1 MLSETNDDIMNEEYL
16 EELYSYIS
24 KQDETYSQDVSFEDF
39 AQKMSD
45 TEYAEQIYDYIGT
58 TDDTFQDDVS
68 QQDFFSKVGIGSE
81 KKNSDS
87 SFVEDSLDS
96 TSAEFSLDSLL
107 EESTSESTEKTD
119 YWTEAAREGAKTD
132 PRGVRDA
139 TAILKHEVEVNPT
152 IEYAELTDEEYR
164 AMEAGMSLEDYRE
177 KQLLESAYGSRNL
190 EHSLSQLQVA
200 EDYWVDR
207 YFKYHAG
214 NEDWDKNLPYA
225 KWEHGDGFGGA
236 YTDDKIE
243 ANGNMFLS
251 LTALEY
257 VHPHPSQRPP
267 SFVEDANGKLDV
279 MVKAIR
285 QAESKEDVIRL
296 VRQLQGGQINGDKAL
311 LAAYDDNIELHN
323 EYYGGT
329 EANVWLLNEFLD
341 EGGNVFDESAVHK
354 KGEYYSTTVKEMLS
368 LGHEPTPDDIIDLR
382 TGEFIEEPTR
392 QTFGELQVISRYNA
406 KRYAEDVEDA
416 EWWDNKLGAFG
427 NFMYDFGTGV
437 MDLGNS
443 FQSLYDRHG
452 AAVDM
457 YDNSFRSQANLKEG
471 WDLTDDEI
479 SKGVSENL
487 AEGNLRAARA
497 MFYHQAAQTAPQL
510 IAQAA
515 VAYFTRGLGSSA
527 MMWSSSAFMGLS
539 TFGRTWADTY
549 GKHMDD
555 GTAFT
560 MALGDAAVELFSERV
575 FASDIKALAGKG
587 AFTNMSR
594 QEIKQ
599 TLFKKG
605 LLSKEMRDFAKSA
618 GLKFVKQGSEE
629 AVEEIIATVGSGVV
643 HSIANDEPMPNIYE
657 LLDSAIVGFGMGAG
671 STSIKAG
678 IQGRGLLTAGVS
690 AMGFGGLRSDLI
702 KVRNNKQKLAEELR
716 NTTDAR
722 RREALQTKLKTLS
735 KLEIQMQTEMEGVYE
750 QYTDEDAQSTL
761 ELNQGL
767 SENMRKLRQE
777 KSLSKEERARLRAEA
792 KEQYNSIKAIEAKYE
807 PQIAEMKAQKQANSE
822 FVGGM
827 TTSIEV
833 DENTE
838 LPDTPLMRGIK
849 NVANVFRGEG
859 KVFLHKNLDDA
870 EAISGVDKQTLAG
883 SNGFYMAEDG
893 SIHIM
898 ANMAQNNTA
907 FHEGFHKILRK
918 VDPKY
923 AKRFIDAAFNGM
935 DRATRA
941 KYVQIY
947 RAAMKQGGE
956 ALAIEETFAEMAAD
970 IAVGDISM
978 EGAGASVV
986 RAGMESLRKTVGAVL
1001 GINLKRNGTFSQFA
1015 KYVESVAG
1023 DFQSGQ
1029 MLTETMGRFGES
1041 KVKEGTFFQVNTS
1054 NTLMGNWLSER
1065 FGLTP
1070 NVNPDTAKRSVT
1082 EKNIDNI
1089 IQQHEKLELNEESK
1103 AWGNWYRNTLL
1114 FGVQQSGFS
1123 ALDVVNSLLDDS
1135 MSSEN
1140 IDQDTLDGL
1149 RVLKNMGILNKMN
1162 VIVDDGSLSD
1172 HIFQEENTKLYG
1184 FWNPYLDNTIVVNQG
1199 SEGVKNFNDF
1209 ASTLLHEAIHGFTS
1223 LQLESNPAFRETLDA
1238 LMADAK
1244 SFIENSQDERS
1255 ESLLG
1260 QYGFTDVHEFVAEAF
1275 SNLRFQQTIGSIPL
1289 DSKTQNLIE
1298 SKGFTLTGSTLFDAF
1313 KAMVANLIKTVYGD
1327 FGVVEGTSIL
1337 DAIVD
1342 VTSQNTTKTYIDAA
1356 NVNQKSANVFFQLSE
1371 NKLKDDNSQGAL
1383 QHPVKSKLMAKVKK
1397 ATIKVA
1403 KGKTFAGSFI
1413 NEDTKFTN
1421 LATVVQN
1428 FEKENGR
1435 PPKILFWMGDQ
1446 SARGTYT
1453 TLDGTKIELEGG
1465 ISFSQD
1471 PANTDKGV
1479 VWATNKN
1486 NNEVQ
1491 GLVKDAD
1498 IVAIVSGKPET
1509 GHRFYKGTSRVVY
1522 TELMEAFNRNKGKS
1536 IEFPARGKKF
1546 NIDVPTE
1553 GFTDPLQA
1561 IKFFYNSLAE
1571 NGKKPAAIYKESKED
1586 KKEGRGNF
1594 MEEIAKHDT
1603 LDSYLEESKG
1613 DRMSGLDMFLTTSG
1627 EMKAFMENLG
1637 MKSDF
1642 DYQNDMRD
1650 GYLVENEFT
1659 TGDIYAFYEFERDAD
1674 GRVVTQDGNHSTYS
1688 TDIKGKALGIANR
1701 KDNIYQIADLSAS
1714 TTTEVKLSGKQQL
1727 ELLVEAGELTQAQ
1740 VDEINTIEDEKKR
1753 NKAKGDIIRSVA
1765 GRLRGQGKT
1774 YLADRLTAK
1783 SGYVSAE
1790 KAGDKSLKRIVSDAG
1805 TSYDGKTLLE
1815 SLIVGQ
1821 TLEGRMNVLQEAATQ
1836 LTEEGNAKV
1845 REFKNKEGNF
1855 EMLSLPVGM
1864 VLERAAEIEG
1874 VSFKDMQESVNP
1886 ETKRKAGVFFQSTI
1900 ITSIAQRILLGEKKA
1915 DIIASLRAKGMSRAD
1930 ANLIYAKASQ
1940 NARGVKQGWKE
1951 GTRERSAQLAAKRKA
1966 ERKAESSKAKD
1977 LRKKLAAVLKT
1988 EKKVSR
1994 NIINEM
2000 IRVIKEAG
2008 VEIKPTQVAQLIR
2021 TAAKVAKMKGRNAVD
2036 PDIRYEVLN
2045 SVVDKVVKI
2054 VEKQMDAKGLN
2065 DYINQ
2070 LKRVEKAQKDLRNRF
2085 KKLKPTSRSPL
2096 ISYAEQI
2103 LDITSINPALLSAE
2117 SLQLLEDTIK
2127 DLNIS
2132 TKSVSVRKGE
2142 LSNPYV
2148 EIEGLGKV
2156 DMRRAKVYFNEIFER
2171 LKVEEVSLQEKQLVE
2186 KAADLAFENGTDWV
2200 TEYEGLMRQINEKEL
2215 KGVQKKLTAI
2225 ADEMGL
2231 DLNDIND
2238 FEAALE
2244 LYAEAKEEQLNKNRQ
2259 VIIDEAIIP
2268 TFLNFRRLYESNPNF
2283 AAIFGITEEM
2293 EDDVAASIVKS
2304 RMDALTPL
2312 ELKRLEF
2319 AMYDFAVNG
2328 KALGINALAASAV
2341 AKNDGNKALKG
2352 LGLQS
2357 RETAKKTPLHW
2368 VSSRF
2373 ENTPTFMRRI
2383 FKSSEARIAKF
2394 MEISGFSSLRNE
2406 ASLADKIAED
2416 FNQDLIKLAKQF
2428 KQTSIASQV
2437 RMQIY
2442 SVLTQKPEGVNQTQ
2456 YLAQVIANFEL
2467 SLSQDPRWSSG
2478 GRLRGKGKNQ
2488 RKEIRETLDS
2498 VFYTEN
2504 GKKKNYNT
2512 IVKELESDKNMMKMI
2527 DQLRSRF
2534 KRQGKAVKRYAEEF
2548 LGMNFKEEENYL
2560 PIGFRAVG
2568 STNDDITKIQDDMA
2582 NIQSA
2587 FNSYNLSKANR
2598 QASST
2603 YERNENAMGSKTRY
2617 IDMNFYSSL
2626 SRTYRQNEVK
2636 TRTAYSVAKVS
2647 AMTSES
2653 NEQFKKVVRDPQD
2666 RRDMRRKIVQFLT
2679 DDIAVARST
2688 DQMLGTNLAKFANEM
2703 NNLTVLYYF
2712 GGVFNQILKQSSA
2725 IMNTIIEGGN
2735 PLHLLGYVMTATTG
2749 KYSEGQ
2755 RTILAQADIGQRD
2768 YIKETVNAT
2777 VEGNA
2782 LAEKNSWKR
2791 MRRGFFD
2798 ASTAALR
2805 NTDKV
2810 AATASWLMYYESY
2823 MRKENGFNGKV
2834 SDEVWAEWGANID
2847 EGASAYAS
2855 TMVAKDQNVSTK
2867 RDKSDF
2873 NRLNSSQVAAVI
2885 QMLVMPFANFL
2896 LNKKINLALD
2906 FRNLGKGET
2915 RANAAKS
2922 IGGTALEVAA
2932 FHAMSQ
2938 FVIVPIINGLAG
2950 SLLGGEG
2957 EEEDSWFDREFSLK
2971 MFLKGMA
2978 TDMNPL
2984 VLPIGVMESMYTKM
2998 LNLVGY
3004 TAFSDGE
3011 HDFEDRDFWENYKAW
3026 ERANGLPIFSSV
3038 GRGDASWLTWLKSA
3052 GVYGDMISEYALSIK
3067 NLSTLSED
3075 NPYYVTSFGTTK
3087 YLSTEDAKK
3096 MMNLETTKLSLLTT
3110 GAFTGLFSKESIQVI
3125 KRRERQIGERGITN
3139 ENEAIGRMIINEG
3152 EKGTKLLQ
3160 ETVEGMV
3167 GDNPTGIE
3175 GRVESIIGNK
3185 VVKSV
3190 EADKLPSNKYINTI
3204 RDINK
3209 MAQDPRDAAVIAK
3222 KVMKSMTTE
3231 EAKAFEQDLLKYYAL
3246 KEGEGAL
3253 VKMVLIL
3260 NRD

>member
-16 EELYSYIS
+16 RQLYSYIS
-24 KQDETYSQDVSFEDF
+24 EQDATYSQDVSFEDF
-39 AQKMSD
+39 AQKMGSS
-45 TEYAEQIYDYIGT
+45 EYAGQIYDYIGT
-58 TDDTFQDDVS
+58 TDDTFQNDVS
-68 QQDFFSKVGIGSE
+68 QQDFFSKVGVGSE

-96 TSAEFSLDSLL
+96 TSAESSVDSQS
-107 EESTSESTEKTD
+107 EESTSESTDGIDHYDYYPADSVISSRDD
-119 YWTEAAREGAKTD
+119 YWAEAAREGAETD

-139 TAILKHEVEVNPT
+139 TAILKHEVQINPT

-164 AMEAGMSLEDYRE
+164 AMEAGMTLEEYKE
-177 KQLLESAYGSRNL
+177 KQLLESAYASREL
-190 EHSLSQLQVA
+190 EHDLANLQTA
-200 EDYWVDR
+200 EEYWVER
-207 YFKYHAG
+207 YFSYHAG

-225 KWEHGDGFGGA
+225 KWDKMGGLSVA
-236 YTDDKIE
+236 TGAKVE
-243 ANGNMFLS
+243 SNGNMFVPLRG
-251 LTALEY
+251 LEY
-257 VHPHPSQRPP
+257 EHGHSSQRPYEP
-267 SFVEDANGKLDV
+267 FVRNANAKVDL
-279 MVKAIR
+279 MVEVIR
-285 QAESKEDVIRL
+285 QAESKEDV
-296 VRQLQGGQINGDKAL
+296 VRFLRKMQSPQINDSKDH
-311 LAAYDDNIELHN
+311 LAFYNDNIDDN
-323 EYYGGT
+323 
-329 EANVWLLNEFLD
+329 D
-341 EGGNVFDESAVHK
+341 EGYQLRNFGDMADFQVFIAKNFVEDGGNFFDGS
-354 KGEYYSTTVKEMLS
+354 KEAEEAISSWGRLS
-368 LGHEPTPDDIIDLR
+368 DTDLIDIN
-382 TGEFIEEPTR
+382 TGEFKEDATL

-406 KRYAEDVEDA
+406 KRYAEDVENA
-416 EWWDNKLGAFG
+416 EWWDDNLGGLG
-427 NFMYDFGTGV
+427 NFMYDLGTGV

-452 AAVDM
+452 AAMDM
-457 YDNSFRSQANLKEG
+457 YDNSFRTQANLKEG
-471 WDLTDDEI
+471 WDLTDAEI
-479 SKGVSENL
+479 EKGVS
-487 AEGNLRAARA
+487 GNLEDGNLGAANA
-497 MFYHQAAQTAPQL
+497 MFFHQVAQTAPQL
-510 IAQAA
+510 VAQAA
-515 VAYFTRGLGSSA
+515 VAYFTRGFGSSA

-549 GKHMDD
+549 GKSMDD

-575 FASDIKALAGKG
+575 FASDIKALVGKG

-605 LLSKEMRDFAKSA
+605 LLSKEMRGFAADA
-618 GLKFVKQGSEE
+618 GIKFLKQGSEE
-629 AVEEIIATVGSGVV
+629 AVEEIIATVGSGIV
-643 HSIANDEPMPNIYE
+643 HSIANNEEMPNIYE

-690 AMGFGGLRSDLI
+690 AMGFGGLRTDLI

-722 RREALQTKLKTLS
+722 RREAIQTKLKTLS

-767 SENMRKLRQE
+767 SENMRKLRQD

-807 PQIAEMKAQKQANSE
+807 PQIADMKAQKQANSE

-883 SNGFYMAEDG
+883 ANGFYIAEDG

-923 AKRFIDAAFNGM
+923 AKRFVDAAFNGM
-935 DRATRA
+935 DRETRA
-941 KYVQIY
+941 KYVNIY
-947 RAAMKQGGE
+947 REAMKQGGE

-986 RAGMESLRKTVGAVL
+986 RAGMESLRKTVGSVL
-1001 GINLKRNGTFSQFA
+1001 GINLKRNGTFAQFA
-1015 KYVESVAG
+1015 QYVEFVAG

-1041 KVKEGTFFQVNTS
+1041 KVKEGTFFQ
-1054 NTLMGNWLSER
+1054 
-1065 FGLTP
+1065 
-1070 NVNPDTAKRSVT
+1070 
-1082 EKNIDNI
+1082 
-1089 IQQHEKLELNEESK
+1089 
-1103 AWGNWYRNTLL
+1103 
-1114 FGVQQSGFS
+1114 
-1123 ALDVVNSLLDDS
+1123 
-1135 MSSEN
+1135 
-1140 IDQDTLDGL
+1140 L
-1149 RVLKNMGILNKMN
+1149 R
-1162 VIVDDGSLSD
+1162 
-1172 HIFQEENTKLYG
+1172 EENLQ
-1184 FWNPYLDNTIVVNQG
+1184 DNNSQGVV
-1199 SEGVKNFNDF
+1199 
-1209 ASTLLHEAIHGFTS
+1209 
-1223 LQLESNPAFRETLDA
+1223 
-1238 LMADAK
+1238 ADAK
-1244 SFIENSQDERS
+1244 SF
-1255 ESLLG
+1255 
-1260 QYGFTDVHEFVAEAF
+1260 
-1275 SNLRFQQTIGSIPL
+1275 
-1289 DSKTQNLIE
+1289 K
-1298 SKGFTLTGSTLFDAF
+1298 DA
-1313 KAMVANLIKTVYGD
+1313 
-1327 FGVVEGTSIL
+1327 
-1337 DAIVD
+1337 
-1342 VTSQNTTKTYIDAA
+1342 
-1356 NVNQKSANVFFQLSE
+1356 
-1371 NKLKDDNSQGAL
+1371 
-1383 QHPVKSKLMAKVKK
+1383 VKK
-1397 ATIKVA
+1397 AKKASIKVA
-1403 KGKTFAGSFI
+1403 KGQTFAGSFI
-1413 NEDTKFTN
+1413 NENTEFTN
-1421 LATVVQN
+1421 LATVVEN

-1435 PPKILFWMGDQ
+1435 APKILFWMGDQ

-1453 TLDGTKIELEGG
+1453 TLDGTEIQLEGG

-1471 PANTDKGV
+1471 PANTDNGV

-1536 IEFPARGKKF
+1536 IEFPARGKNKF

-1561 IKFFYNSLAE
+1561 IKFFYNTLAE

-1586 KKEGRGNF
+1586 KEEGRGNF
-1594 MEEIAKHDT
+1594 MEETAKHDT

-1627 EMKAFMENLG
+1627 EMKGFMENLG

-1740 VDEINTIEDEKKR
+1740 VDEINAIEDEKKR

-1845 REFKNKEGNF
+1845 REFKKKEGNF

-1864 VLERAAEIEG
+1864 VLERAAEIKG

-1886 ETKRKAGVFFQSTI
+1886 ETKRKAGIFFQSTI

-2341 AKNDGNKALKG
+2341 AKNDGNKALKA

-2394 MEISGFSSLRNE
+2394 MEVSGFSSLRNE

-2467 SLSQDPRWSSG
+2467 SLSNDPRWSSG

-2504 GKKKNYNT
+2504 GKKKNYNA

-2725 IMNTIIEGGN
+2725 IMNTLVEGGN

-3026 ERANGLPIFSSV
+3026 ERANGLPIFSSA

-3087 YLSTEDAKK
+3087 YLSTEDANK
-3096 MMNLETTKLSLLTT
+3096 MMNLETVKLSLLTT
-3110 GAFTGLFSKESIQVI
+3110 GAFTGLFSKESIQAI
-3125 KRRERQIGERGITN
+3125 KKRERQIGKRGITN

-3175 GRVESIIGNK
+3175 GRVQSIIGNK

-3209 MAQDPRDAAVIAK
+3209 MAQDPRDAAVVAK

>member
-1 MLSETNDDIMNEEYL
+1 VLSETNDDIMNEEYL
-16 EELYSYIS
+16 RQLYSYIS
-24 KQDETYSQDVSFEDF
+24 EQDATYSQDVSFEDF
-39 AQKMSD
+39 AQKMGSS
-45 TEYAEQIYDYIGT
+45 EYAGQIYDYLGT
-58 TDDTFQDDVS
+58 TDNTFQDDVS
-68 QQDFFSKVGIGSE
+68 QQDFLSKVGIGSE

-96 TSAEFSLDSLL
+96 TSAESSVDSQS
-107 EESTSESTEKTD
+107 EESTSESTEKTE
-119 YWTEAAREGAKTD
+119 TEAEIESRDGSSDAPERPEWVSDAFEWDSYREEW
-132 PRGVRDA
+132 V
-139 TAILKHEVEVNPT
+139 
-152 IEYAELTDEEYR
+152 LTDKYGTWTDFGPTGFQQYGTR
-164 AMEAGMSLEDYRE
+164 GSAHTYFFSTGYKQSKHDPDYIKKQED
-177 KQLLESAYGSRNL
+177 KDLLRSSYS
-190 EHSLSQLQVA
+190 SQALQVELSNLQNA
-200 EDYWVDR
+200 EDFWVDR
-207 YFKYHAG
+207 YFKFHSG
-214 NEDWDKNLPYA
+214 EEGWDSDLPFA
-225 KWEHGDGFGGA
+225 SWSKMGD
-236 YTDDKIE
+236 YSVNTD
-243 ANGNMFLS
+243 ATVVPNGNMFLS
-251 LTALEY
+251 SRALEY
-257 VHPHPSQRPP
+257 THGHSSQAPP
-267 SFVEDANGKLDV
+267 RYVYTANKKVERMLEVIQEAN
-279 MVKAIR
+279 
-285 QAESKEDVIRL
+285 SKEEVIAFIRKMQSP
-296 VRQLQGGQINGDKAL
+296 QLNYAKNQLLPTRGNEEGMDDIESVSFQAGTVGDGM
-311 LAAYDDNIELHN
+311 YSYN
-323 EYYGGT
+323 YYGGENWKKLLHST
-329 EANVWLLNEFLD
+329 EKKEI
-341 EGGNVFDESAVHK
+341 EG
-354 KGEYYSTTVKEMLS
+354 YSQYKADNDLINKE
-368 LGHEPTPDDIIDLR
+368 
-382 TGEFIEEPTR
+382 TGEFNSDILGSAVLNLE
-392 QTFGELQVISRYNA
+392 VVDRYNRRIYE
-406 KRYAEDVEDA
+406 KEAETVNSIDDSV
-416 EWWDNKLGAFG
+416 LGNVGVFG
-427 NFMYDFGTGV
+427 YDFATGV
-437 MDLGNS
+437 MDLTNS
-443 FQSLYDRHG
+443 FQSLYDREG
-452 AAVDM
+452 AAIDM
-457 YDNSFRSQANLKEG
+457 YYNKFRDQASLYEG
-471 WDLTDDEI
+471 WDLTAEQIERGISGNIEDGEI
-479 SKGVSENL
+479 G
-487 AEGNLRAARA
+487 AATA
-497 MFYHQAAQTAPQL
+497 MFFHQAAKTTPQL
-510 IAQAA
+510 LAQAA
-515 VAYFTRGLGSSA
+515 IAYTTRGLGTSG
-527 MMWSSSAFMGLS
+527 MMWASSAFMGAS
-539 TFGRTWADTY
+539 TFGRTWAETY
-549 GKHMDD
+549 GRDMSDEQ
-555 GTAFT
+555 AFL
-560 MALGDAAVELFSERV
+560 MSLGDAAVEMFSERV
-575 FASDIKALAGKG
+575 FASDIKALAGTGTFSGMTRK
-587 AFTNMSR
+587 
-594 QEIKQ
+594 QIK
-599 TLFKKG
+599 TTMFKKG
-605 LLSKEMRDFAKSA
+605 LLSKEMRAFATDA
-618 GLKFVKQGSEE
+618 GIKFIKQGGEE
-629 AVEEIIATVGSGVV
+629 ALEEIIATIGSGVV
-643 HSIANDEPMPNIYE
+643 HSVVNNEKMPSVYE

-671 STSIKAG
+671 STSVKTAM
-678 IQGRGLLTAGVS
+678 QGRGLLTAGVS

-702 KVRNNKQKLAEELR
+702 KIRSNKQKLADELR
-716 NTTDAR
+716 STTDLR
-722 RREALQTKLKTLS
+722 KREALETKLKTLS
-735 KLEIQMQTEMEGVYE
+735 KLEMDMQSEMESIYDG
-750 QYTDEDAQSTL
+750 YTDEDATATIQA
-761 ELNQGL
+761 NQKL
-767 SENMRKLRQE
+767 SENMRQLRTN
-777 KSLSKEERARLRAEA
+777 KNLSKEERARMRQEA
-792 KEQYNSIKAIEAKYE
+792 KEQYNTIKEIEAKYE
-807 PQIAEMKAQKQANSE
+807 PQIAEMKAQTQANSE

-935 DRATRA
+935 DAATRA
-941 KYVQIY
+941 KYVSIY
-947 RAAMKQGGE
+947 RDAMKQGGE
-956 ALAIEETFAEMAAD
+956 DLAVEETFAEMAAD

-986 RAGMESLRKTVGAVL
+986 RAGMESLRKTVGSVL
-1001 GINLKRNGTFSQFA
+1001 GISLKRNGTFAQFA
-1015 KYVESVAG
+1015 QYVEFVAG

-1041 KVKEGTFFQVNTS
+1041 KVKEGTFFQ
-1054 NTLMGNWLSER
+1054 LR
-1065 FGLTP
+1065 
-1070 NVNPDTAKRSVT
+1070 
-1082 EKNIDNI
+1082 EKNLQDDNS
-1089 IQQHEKLELNEESK
+1089 Q
-1103 AWGNWYRNTLL
+1103 
-1114 FGVQQSGFS
+1114 GV
-1123 ALDVVNSLLDDS
+1123 V
-1135 MSSEN
+1135 
-1140 IDQDTLDGL
+1140 
-1149 RVLKNMGILNKMN
+1149 
-1162 VIVDDGSLSD
+1162 
-1172 HIFQEENTKLYG
+1172 
-1184 FWNPYLDNTIVVNQG
+1184 
-1199 SEGVKNFNDF
+1199 
-1209 ASTLLHEAIHGFTS
+1209 
-1223 LQLESNPAFRETLDA
+1223 
-1238 LMADAK
+1238 ADAK
-1244 SFIENSQDERS
+1244 SFK
-1255 ESLLG
+1255 
-1260 QYGFTDVHEFVAEAF
+1260 EA
-1275 SNLRFQQTIGSIPL
+1275 
-1289 DSKTQNLIE
+1289 
-1298 SKGFTLTGSTLFDAF
+1298 
-1313 KAMVANLIKTVYGD
+1313 
-1327 FGVVEGTSIL
+1327 
-1337 DAIVD
+1337 
-1342 VTSQNTTKTYIDAA
+1342 
-1356 NVNQKSANVFFQLSE
+1356 
-1371 NKLKDDNSQGAL
+1371 
-1383 QHPVKSKLMAKVKK
+1383 VKK
-1397 ATIKVA
+1397 AKKASIKVA
-1403 KGKTFAGSFI
+1403 KGQTFAGSFI
-1413 NEDTKFTN
+1413 NENTEFTN
-1421 LATVVQN
+1421 LATVVEN

-1453 TLDGTKIELEGG
+1453 TLDGTEIQLEGG

-1536 IEFPARGKKF
+1536 IEFPARGKNKF

-1561 IKFFYNSLAE
+1561 IKFFYNALAE

-1586 KKEGRGNF
+1586 KEEGRGNF
-1594 MEEIAKHDT
+1594 MEETAKHDT

-1627 EMKAFMENLG
+1627 EMKGFMQNLG

-1674 GRVVTQDGNHSTYS
+1674 GKVVTQDGNHSTYS
-1688 TDIKGKALGIANR
+1688 TDIKGRALGIANR

-1740 VDEINTIEDEKKR
+1740 VDEINAIEDEKKR

-1765 GRLRGQGKT
+1765 GRLRGQGKA

-1845 REFKNKEGNF
+1845 REFKKKEGNF

-1886 ETKRKAGVFFQSTI
+1886 ETKRKAGIFFQSSI

-2000 IRVIKEAG
+2000 IRIIKEAG

-2070 LKRVEKAQKDLRNRF
+2070 LKRVEKTQKDLRNRF

-2215 KGVQKKLTAI
+2215 KGVQKKLNAI

-2293 EDDVAASIVKS
+2293 EDDVAASVVKS

-2341 AKNDGNKALKG
+2341 AKNDGNKALKA

-2383 FKSSEARIAKF
+2383 FKSSEVRIAKF
-2394 MEISGFSSLRNE
+2394 MEVSGFSSLRNE

-2428 KQTSIASQV
+2428 GQTSIASQV

-2467 SLSQDPRWSSG
+2467 SLSNDPRWSSG
-2478 GRLRGKGKNQ
+2478 GRLKGKGKNQ

-2498 VFYTEN
+2498 VFYTES
-2504 GKKKNYNT
+2504 GKKKNYNA

-2587 FNSYNLSKANR
+2587 FNSYNLSKANK

-2725 IMNTIIEGGN
+2725 IMNTLVEGGN

-2873 NRLNSSQVAAVI
+2873 NRLNSSQAAAVI

-2938 FVIVPIINGLAG
+2938 FVIVPIINGIAS

-3026 ERANGLPIFSSV
+3026 ERANGLPIFSNA
-3038 GRGDASWLTWLKSA
+3038 GRGDSSWLTWLKSA

-3087 YLSTEDAKK
+3087 YLSTEDANK
-3096 MMNLETTKLSLLTT
+3096 MMNLETAKLSLLTT

-3152 EKGTKLLQ
+3152 EKGTKLLK

-3175 GRVESIIGNK
+3175 GRVESIIGNR
-3185 VVKSV
+3185 VIKSV
-3190 EADKLPSNKYINTI
+3190 EADKMPSNKYINTI

-3209 MAQDPRDAAVIAK
+3209 MAADPRDAAVVAK

-3231 EAKAFEQDLLKYYAL
+3231 EAKAFEQDLMKYYVL

-3253 VKMVLIL
+3253 VKMLLIL

>member
-16 EELYSYIS
+16 KQLYSYIS
-24 KQDETYSQDVSFEDF
+24 EQDETYSQDVSFEDF
-39 AQKMSD
+39 AQKMGNS
-45 TEYAEQIYDYIGT
+45 EYAGQIYDYLGT
-58 TDDTFQDDVS
+58 TDNTFKDDVS
-68 QQDFFSKVGIGSE
+68 QQDFLSKVGIGSE

-96 TSAEFSLDSLL
+96 TSAESSVDSQS
-107 EESTSESTEKTD
+107 EKSTSESTE
-119 YWTEAAREGAKTD
+119 EIESPAESEISSRD
-132 PRGVRDA
+132 PK
-139 TAILKHEVEVNPT
+139 AILKEEIASGATINAAKQYGIDNQKAMVEG
-152 IEYAELTDEEYR
+152 LTPEEY
-164 AMEAGMSLEDYRE
+164 EE
-177 KQLLESAYGSRNL
+177 KQLLEKSHASRHL
-190 EHSLSQLQVA
+190 EYDLAQLQTA
-200 EDYWVDR
+200 EDYWVRR
-207 YFKYHAG
+207 YFDYHAG

-225 KWEHGDGFGGA
+225 KWSGMNGSSVL
-236 YTDDKIE
+236 TDATVE
-243 ANGNMFLS
+243 ANENMFLG
-251 LTALEY
+251 LEALEY
-257 VHPHPSQRPP
+257 THGHSSQAPP
-267 SFVEDANGKLDV
+267 RFVQVANGKVDRMLDV
-279 MVKAIR
+279 IR
-285 QAESKEDVIRL
+285 QAKSKEDVVKFL
-296 VRQLQGGQINGDKAL
+296 RQMQSGRINDAKNILGQVS
-311 LAAYDDNIELHN
+311 DDIEQ
-323 EYYGGT
+323 EEGT
-329 EANVWLLNEFLD
+329 EFSQVGSLINEDLRNSKLENLIN
-341 EGGNVFDESAVHK
+341 EGGNIFE
-354 KGEYYSTTVKEMLS
+354 
-368 LGHEPTPDDIIDLR
+368 EPEKVNKIFTSYDPKDSDLIDNE
-382 TGEFIEEPTR
+382 TGEFREESTR

-406 KRYAEDVEDA
+406 KRFAEDAEDA
-416 EWWDNKLGAFG
+416 EWWNDNLGG
-427 NFMYDFGTGV
+427 LGSFMYDFGTGI

-452 AAVDM
+452 AAIDM

-471 WDLTDDEI
+471 WGLTDDEI
-479 SKGVSENL
+479 AKGVSENL
-487 AEGNLRAARA
+487 NDGNVGAATA
-497 MFYHQAAQTAPQL
+497 MFFHQAAQTAPQL
-510 IAQAA
+510 MAQAA

-527 MMWSSSAFMGLS
+527 FMWTSSAFMGAS

-549 GKHMDD
+549 GKNMDD
-555 GTAFT
+555 ATAFT
-560 MALGDAAVELFSERV
+560 MALGDAAVEMFSERV
-575 FASDIKALAGKG
+575 FASDIKALVGKG

-594 QEIKQ
+594 QEIRQ

-605 LLSKEMRDFAKSA
+605 LLSKEMRGFAADA
-618 GLKFVKQGSEE
+618 GIKFLKQGSEE
-629 AVEEIIATVGSGVV
+629 AVEEIIATVGSGIV
-643 HSIANDEPMPNIYE
+643 HSIANNEEMPNIYE

-671 STSIKAG
+671 STSVKAA

-702 KVRNNKQKLAEELR
+702 KIRNNKQQLAQQLR
-716 NTTDAR
+716 DTKDAR
-722 RREALQTKLKTLS
+722 EREAIQTKLKTLS
-735 KLEIQMQTEMEGVYE
+735 KLEIQMESEMEGVYE
-750 QYTDEDAQSTL
+750 QYTDEDAQSTI
-761 ELNQGL
+761 ELNQKL

-777 KSLSKEERARLRAEA
+777 KSLSKEEKARLRQEA

-807 PQIAEMKAQKQANSE
+807 PQIAEMKEQGKANADFIGS
-822 FVGGM
+822 M
-827 TTSIEV
+827 TTSLEV

-849 NVANVFRGEG
+849 NVAKVFGGEG
-859 KVFLHKNLDDA
+859 RVFLHRSFEDA
-870 EAISGVDKQTLAG
+870 SSVTGADANTLAEG
-883 SNGFYMAEDG
+883 RGFFMGKDG
-893 SIHIM
+893 SIHVIAPI
-898 ANMAQNNTA
+898 ANNNTV

-935 DRATRA
+935 DAQTRA
-941 KYVQIY
+941 KYVSIY
-947 RAAMKQGGE
+947 QKGIGDGGE

-970 IAVGDISM
+970 IAIGDISM

-986 RAGMESLRKTVGAVL
+986 RAGMESLRKTVGSVL
-1001 GINLKRNGTFSQFA
+1001 GMNLKRNGTFAQFA

-1023 DFQSGQ
+1023 DFQSGAA
-1029 MLTETMGRFGES
+1029 LTETRGRFGEG
-1041 KVKEGTFFQVNTS
+1041 KNADDIFFQ
-1054 NTLMGNWLSER
+1054 LKG
-1065 FGLTP
+1065 
-1070 NVNPDTAKRSVT
+1070 
-1082 EKNIDNI
+1082 DNL
-1089 IQQHEKLELNEESK
+1089 QDDNSQ
-1103 AWGNWYRNTLL
+1103 
-1114 FGVQQSGFS
+1114 GV
-1123 ALDVVNSLLDDS
+1123 V
-1135 MSSEN
+1135 
-1140 IDQDTLDGL
+1140 
-1149 RVLKNMGILNKMN
+1149 
-1162 VIVDDGSLSD
+1162 
-1172 HIFQEENTKLYG
+1172 
-1184 FWNPYLDNTIVVNQG
+1184 
-1199 SEGVKNFNDF
+1199 
-1209 ASTLLHEAIHGFTS
+1209 
-1223 LQLESNPAFRETLDA
+1223 
-1238 LMADAK
+1238 ADAK
-1244 SFIENSQDERS
+1244 SF
-1255 ESLLG
+1255 
-1260 QYGFTDVHEFVAEAF
+1260 
-1275 SNLRFQQTIGSIPL
+1275 
-1289 DSKTQNLIE
+1289 K
-1298 SKGFTLTGSTLFDAF
+1298 DA
-1313 KAMVANLIKTVYGD
+1313 
-1327 FGVVEGTSIL
+1327 
-1337 DAIVD
+1337 
-1342 VTSQNTTKTYIDAA
+1342 
-1356 NVNQKSANVFFQLSE
+1356 
-1371 NKLKDDNSQGAL
+1371 
-1383 QHPVKSKLMAKVKK
+1383 VKK
-1397 ATIKVA
+1397 AKKASIKVA

-1413 NEDTKFTN
+1413 NENTEFTN
-1421 LATVVQN
+1421 LATVVEN

-1453 TLDGTKIELEGG
+1453 TLDGTEIQLEGG

-1471 PANTDKGV
+1471 PANTDNGV

-1536 IEFPARGKKF
+1536 IEFPARGKNKF

-1561 IKFFYNSLAE
+1561 IKFFYNTLAE
-1571 NGKKPAAIYKESKED
+1571 NGKKPKAIYKESKED

-1594 MEEIAKHDT
+1594 MEETAKHDT

-1613 DRMSGLDMFLTTSG
+1613 DRMSGLNMFLTTSG
-1627 EMKAFMENLG
+1627 EMKGFMENLG

-1740 VDEINTIEDEKKR
+1740 VDEINAIEDEKKR

-1765 GRLRGQGKT
+1765 GRLRGEGKT

-1790 KAGDKSLKRIVSDAG
+1790 EAGDKSLKRIVSDAG

-1821 TLEGRMNVLQEAATQ
+1821 TLEGRMKVLQEAATQ
-1836 LTEEGNAKV
+1836 LTEEGKAKV
-1845 REFKNKEGNF
+1845 REFKKKEGNF

-1874 VSFKDMQESVNP
+1874 ASFKDMQESVNP
-1886 ETKRKAGVFFQSTI
+1886 ETKRKAGIFFQSTI
-1900 ITSIAQRILLGEKKA
+1900 ITEIAKRILLGETKA
-1915 DIIASLRAKGMSRAD
+1915 DIVASLRAKGMTRAD
-1930 ANLIYAKASQ
+1930 ANLLYAKASQ
-1940 NARGVKQGWKE
+1940 NAIGVKQGWKE

-2070 LKRVEKAQKDLRNRF
+2070 LKRVEQAQKELRNRF

-2103 LDITSINPALLSAE
+2103 LDITSINPALLTAE

-2171 LKVEEVSLQEKQLVE
+2171 LKAEEVSLQEKQLVE

-2215 KGVQKKLTAI
+2215 KGVQKKLNAI

-2259 VIIDEAIIP
+2259 VIIDEAIVP

-2283 AAIFGITEEM
+2283 AAIFGITEEL

-2328 KALGINALAASAV
+2328 KALGINSLAASAV
-2341 AKNDGNKALKG
+2341 AKNNGNNALKA

-2383 FKSSEARIAKF
+2383 FKSSDARIAKF

-2428 KQTSIASQV
+2428 GQTSIASQV

-2467 SLSQDPRWSSG
+2467 SLSNDPRWNN
-2478 GRLRGKGKNQ
+2478 KQKQ
-2488 RKEIRETLDS
+2488 DIRETLDS
-2498 VFYTEN
+2498 VFYTED
-2504 GKKKNYNT
+2504 GKKKNYSA
-2512 IVKELESDKNMMKMI
+2512 IVKEIESDKDMMRMI
-2527 DQLRSRF
+2527 SQLRSRF
-2534 KRQGKAVKRYAEEF
+2534 ERQGKAVKRYAEEF

-2568 STNDDITKIQDDMA
+2568 STNDNITKIQEDMA

-2587 FNSYNLSKANR
+2587 FNSFNLSKANK

-2617 IDMNFYSSL
+2617 IDMNFYTSL
-2626 SRTYRQNEVK
+2626 SRTYKQNEVK

-2653 NEQFKKVVRDPQD
+2653 NEVFKRVVRDPQD

-2679 DDIAVARST
+2679 DDIAVAKAT
-2688 DQMLGTNLAKFANEM
+2688 DQMLGTRLAKFAGVM

-2725 IMNTIIEGGN
+2725 IMNTIIEGGD
-2735 PLHLLGYVMTATTG
+2735 PLHLLGYVMAATTG
-2749 KYSEGQ
+2749 KYNEGQ
-2755 RTILAQADIGQRD
+2755 RLILAQADIGQRD

-2782 LAEKNSWKR
+2782 LADKNNWKR
-2791 MRRGFFD
+2791 MRKGFFD

-2810 AATASWLMYYESY
+2810 AATASWLMYYETY
-2823 MRKENGFNGKV
+2823 MRNENGFNGKV

-2855 TMVAKDQNVSTK
+2855 LMVAKDQNISTK

-2873 NRLNSSQVAAVI
+2873 NRLNSSQAAAVI

-2906 FRNLGKGET
+2906 FRNLGSGET

-2922 IGGTALEVAA
+2922 IGGTAMEVAA

-2938 FVIVPIINGLAG
+2938 FVIVPIINGIAG

-3052 GVYGDMISEYALSIK
+3052 GVYGDMITEYALSIK

-3096 MMNLETTKLSLLTT
+3096 MMNLETAKLSLLTV
-3110 GAFTGLFSKESIQVI
+3110 GGFTGLFSKESVQAI
-3125 KRRERQIGERGITN
+3125 KRRERQIGKRGITN

-3152 EKGTKLLQ
+3152 EKGTNLLQ

-3175 GRVESIIGNK
+3175 GRIESIIGNK

>member
-1 MLSETNDDIMNEEYL
+1 MNEQA
-16 EELYSYIS
+16 I
-24 KQDETYSQDVSFEDF
+24 QDAYKLFQDTGYNGSFEDF
-39 AQKMSD
+39 QTLMNENENARADAHNLFVQTGYNGSQAD
-45 TEYAEQIYDYIGT
+45 FNTLIGFGAET
-58 TDDTFQDDVS
+58 
-68 QQDFFSKVGIGSE
+68 E

-96 TSAEFSLDSLL
+96 TSAESSADSQS
-107 EESTSESTEKTD
+107 EKSTSESTEEIEH
-119 YWTEAAREGAKTD
+119 YEYSPAESEISSRD
-132 PRGVRDA
+132 PK
-139 TAILKHEVEVNPT
+139 AILKGEIASGAT
-152 IEYAELTDEEYR
+152 INAAKQYGIDNQKAMAEGLTPEEY
-164 AMEAGMSLEDYRE
+164 EE
-177 KQLLESAYGSRNL
+177 KQLLETSHASRHL
-190 EHSLSQLQVA
+190 EHDLAQLQTA
-200 EDYWVDR
+200 EDYWVQR
-207 YFKYHAG
+207 YFDYHAG

-225 KWEHGDGFGGA
+225 KWSGMSGLSVL
-236 YTDDKIE
+236 TDATVE
-243 ANGNMFLS
+243 ANGNMFLG
-251 LTALEY
+251 LEALEY
-257 VHPHPSQRPP
+257 THGHSSQAPP
-267 SFVEDANGKLDV
+267 RFVQVANGKVDRMLDV
-279 MVKAIR
+279 IR
-285 QAESKEDVIRL
+285 QAKSKEDVVKFL
-296 VRQLQGGQINGDKAL
+296 RQMQSGRINDSKNLLGQVS
-311 LAAYDDNIELHN
+311 DDIEQS
-323 EYYGGT
+323 EGT
-329 EANVWLLNEFLD
+329 EFAQVGSLINEDLRNDKLQNFVN
-341 EGGNVFDESAVHK
+341 EGGNMFE
-354 KGEYYSTTVKEMLS
+354 
-368 LGHEPTPDDIIDLR
+368 EPEKVDKIFASYDPKDSDLIDSE
-382 TGEFIEEPTR
+382 TGEFREEPTR

-406 KRYAEDVEDA
+406 KRFAEDAEDA
-416 EWWDNKLGAFG
+416 EWWNDNLGG
-427 NFMYDFGTGV
+427 LGSFMYDFGTGV

-457 YDNSFRSQANLKEG
+457 YDNSFRTQANLKEG

-479 SKGVSENL
+479 AKGVS
-487 AEGNLRAARA
+487 GNLEDGNVGAATA
-497 MFYHQAAQTAPQL
+497 MFFHQAAQTAPQL

-515 VAYFTRGLGSSA
+515 VAYFTRGMGSSA
-527 MMWSSSAFMGLS
+527 MMWTSSAFMGAS

-549 GKHMDD
+549 GKSMND

-594 QEIKQ
+594 QEIKR

-605 LLSKEMRDFAKSA
+605 LLSKEMRGFAADA
-618 GLKFVKQGSEE
+618 GIKFLKQGSEE
-629 AVEEIIATVGSGVV
+629 AVEEIIATVGSGIIHATV
-643 HSIANDEPMPNIYE
+643 NNEEMPNIYE

-671 STSIKAG
+671 STSIKTAM
-678 IQGRGLLTAGVS
+678 QGRGLLTAGVS

-702 KVRNNKQKLAEELR
+702 KIRNNKQQLAQQLR
-716 NTTDAR
+716 DTKDAR
-722 RREALQTKLKTLS
+722 EREAIQTKLKTLS
-735 KLEIQMQTEMEGVYE
+735 KLEIQMESEMEGVYE
-750 QYTDEDAQSTL
+750 QYTDEDAKSTI
-761 ELNQGL
+761 ELNQKL

-777 KSLSKEERARLRAEA
+777 KSLSKEERARLRQEA

-807 PQIAEMKAQKQANSE
+807 PQIAEMKEQGKANAD
-822 FVGGM
+822 FIGGM
-827 TTSIEV
+827 TTSLEV

-859 KVFLHKNLDDA
+859 KVFLHRSFEDA
-870 EAISGVDKQTLAG
+870 ASVTGADANTLAEG
-883 SNGFYMAEDG
+883 RGFFVGEDG
-893 SIHIM
+893 SIHVIAPI
-898 ANMAQNNTA
+898 ANNNTV

-935 DRATRA
+935 DAQTRA
-941 KYVQIY
+941 KYVAIY
-947 RAAMKQGGE
+947 QKGIGDGGE

-986 RAGMESLRKTVGAVL
+986 RAGMESLRKTVGSVL
-1001 GINLKRNGTFSQFA
+1001 GMNLKRNGTFAQFA

-1023 DFQSGQ
+1023 DFQSGVA
-1029 MLTETMGRFGES
+1029 LTETMGRFGEG
-1041 KVKEGTFFQVNTS
+1041 KNADDIFFQ
-1054 NTLMGNWLSER
+1054 LKG
-1065 FGLTP
+1065 
-1070 NVNPDTAKRSVT
+1070 
-1082 EKNIDNI
+1082 DNL
-1089 IQQHEKLELNEESK
+1089 QDDNSQ
-1103 AWGNWYRNTLL
+1103 
-1114 FGVQQSGFS
+1114 GV
-1123 ALDVVNSLLDDS
+1123 V
-1135 MSSEN
+1135 
-1140 IDQDTLDGL
+1140 
-1149 RVLKNMGILNKMN
+1149 
-1162 VIVDDGSLSD
+1162 
-1172 HIFQEENTKLYG
+1172 
-1184 FWNPYLDNTIVVNQG
+1184 
-1199 SEGVKNFNDF
+1199 
-1209 ASTLLHEAIHGFTS
+1209 
-1223 LQLESNPAFRETLDA
+1223 
-1238 LMADAK
+1238 ADAK
-1244 SFIENSQDERS
+1244 SF
-1255 ESLLG
+1255 
-1260 QYGFTDVHEFVAEAF
+1260 
-1275 SNLRFQQTIGSIPL
+1275 
-1289 DSKTQNLIE
+1289 K
-1298 SKGFTLTGSTLFDAF
+1298 DA
-1313 KAMVANLIKTVYGD
+1313 
-1327 FGVVEGTSIL
+1327 
-1337 DAIVD
+1337 
-1342 VTSQNTTKTYIDAA
+1342 
-1356 NVNQKSANVFFQLSE
+1356 
-1371 NKLKDDNSQGAL
+1371 
-1383 QHPVKSKLMAKVKK
+1383 VKK
-1397 ATIKVA
+1397 AKKASIKVA
-1403 KGKTFAGSFI
+1403 KGQTFAGSFI
-1413 NEDTKFTN
+1413 NENTEFTN
-1421 LATVVQN
+1421 LATVVEN

-1435 PPKILFWMGDQ
+1435 APKILFWMGDQ

-1471 PANTDKGV
+1471 SKNTDNGV

-1486 NNEVQ
+1486 NQEVQ

-1509 GHRFYKGTSRVVY
+1509 GHRFYKGTSVVVY
-1522 TELMEAFNRNKGKS
+1522 TELMEALNKNKGETVTYPMRGNNFD
-1536 IEFPARGKKF
+1536 ITIPA
-1546 NIDVPTE
+1546 E

-1561 IKFFYNSLAE
+1561 VKFFYNTLAE
-1571 NGKKPAAIYKESKED
+1571 NGKRYADPFKESE
-1586 KKEGRGNF
+1586 EGKADSF
-1594 MEEIAKHDT
+1594 MDNIANYET
-1603 LDSYLEESKG
+1603 LEEYLNDSKG
-1613 DRMSGLDMFLTTSG
+1613 DRMAGLNVFLEPSQ
-1627 EMKAFMENLG
+1627 ELAKFMDNIG
-1637 MKSDF
+1637 MKPASQ
-1642 DYQNDMRD
+1642 YQTEMRD

-1674 GRVVTQDGNHSTYS
+1674 GNVVTQDGSHSTYS
-1688 TDIKGKALGIANR
+1688 TDIKGKAIGIANR
-1701 KDNIYQIADLSAS
+1701 RDNIYDIADLSAS
-1714 TTTEVKLSGKQQL
+1714 TTTENKLSGKQKL
-1727 ELLVEAGELTQAQ
+1727 DLLVEAGELIQEQ
-1740 VDEINTIEDEKKR
+1740 VDEINAIENEKER
-1753 NKAKGDIIRSVA
+1753 NKAKDKLIRQTA
-1765 GRLRGQGKT
+1765 ARLKEEGKT
-1774 YLADRLTAK
+1774 DLVNRISAK
-1783 SGYVSAE
+1783 GGYVSAK

-1821 TLEGRMNVLQEAATQ
+1821 TLEGRMKVLQEAATQ
-1836 LTEEGNAKV
+1836 LTEEGKAKV
-1845 REFKNKEGNF
+1845 REFRNKNGKF
-1855 EMLSLPVGM
+1855 EMLSLPVGT

-1886 ETKRKAGVFFQSTI
+1886 ETKRKAGIFFQSTI
-1900 ITSIAQRILLGEKKA
+1900 ITEIAKRILLGETKA
-1915 DIIASLRAKGMSRAD
+1915 DIVASLRAKGMTRAD
-1930 ANLIYAKASQ
+1930 ANLLYAKASQ

-2000 IRVIKEAG
+2000 IRIIKEAG

-2103 LDITSINPALLSAE
+2103 LDITSINPALLTAE

-2215 KGVQKKLTAI
+2215 KGVQKKLNAI

-2259 VIIDEAIIP
+2259 VIIDEAIVP

-2283 AAIFGITEEM
+2283 AAIFGITEEL

-2328 KALGINALAASAV
+2328 KALGINSLAASAV
-2341 AKNDGNKALKG
+2341 AKNNGNNALKA

-2383 FKSSEARIAKF
+2383 FKSSDARIAKF

-2428 KQTSIASQV
+2428 GQTSIASQV

-2467 SLSQDPRWSSG
+2467 SLSNDPRWNN
-2478 GRLRGKGKNQ
+2478 KQKQ
-2488 RKEIRETLDS
+2488 EIRETLDS
-2498 VFYTEN
+2498 VFYTED
-2504 GKKKNYNT
+2504 GKKKNYSA
-2512 IVKELESDKNMMKMI
+2512 IVKEIESDKDMMRMI
-2527 DQLRSRF
+2527 SQLRSRF
-2534 KRQGKAVKRYAEEF
+2534 ERQGKAVKRYAEEF

-2568 STNDDITKIQDDMA
+2568 STNDNITKIQEDMA

-2587 FNSYNLSKANR
+2587 FNSFNLSKANK

-2617 IDMNFYSSL
+2617 IDMNFYTSL
-2626 SRTYRQNEVK
+2626 SRTYKQNEVK

-2653 NEQFKKVVRDPQD
+2653 NEVFKRVVRDPQD

-2679 DDIAVARST
+2679 DDIAVAKAT
-2688 DQMLGTNLAKFANEM
+2688 DQMLGTRLAKFAGVM

-2735 PLHLLGYVMTATTG
+2735 PLHLLGYVMAATTG
-2749 KYSEGQ
+2749 KYNEGQ
-2755 RTILAQADIGQRD
+2755 RLILAQADIGQRD

-2782 LAEKNSWKR
+2782 LADKNNWKR
-2791 MRRGFFD
+2791 MRKGFFD

-2810 AATASWLMYYESY
+2810 AATASWLMYYETY
-2823 MRKENGFNGKV
+2823 MRNENGFNGKV

-2855 TMVAKDQNVSTK
+2855 LMVAKDQNISTK

-2873 NRLNSSQVAAVI
+2873 NRLNSSQAAAVI

-2906 FRNLGKGET
+2906 FRNLGSGET

-2922 IGGTALEVAA
+2922 IGGTAMEVAA

-2938 FVIVPIINGLAG
+2938 FVIVPIINGIAG

-3004 TAFSDGE
+3004 TAFSEGE

-3038 GRGDASWLTWLKSA
+3038 GRGDSSWLTWLKSA
-3052 GVYGDMISEYALSIK
+3052 GVYGDMITEYSLSMK

-3087 YLSTEDAKK
+3087 YLSTKDAKK
-3096 MMNLETTKLSLLTT
+3096 MMNLETAKLSLLTI
-3110 GAFTGLFSKESIQVI
+3110 GGFTGLFSKESVQAI
-3125 KRRERQIGERGITN
+3125 KRRERQIGKRGITN

-3152 EKGTKLLQ
+3152 EKGTKLLK
-3160 ETVEGMV
+3160 ENIDGMV
-3167 GDNPTGIE
+3167 KDNPTGIE
-3175 GRVESIIGNK
+3175 GRVQSIIGNK

-3209 MAQDPRDAAVIAK
+3209 IAADPRDAAVIAK

-3231 EAKAFEQDLLKYYAL
+3231 EAKAFEQDLIKYYAL

>member
-132 PRGVRDA
+132 PRNVRDA
-139 TAILKHEVEVNPT
+139 TAILKHEVQINPT

-164 AMEAGMSLEDYRE
+164 AMEAGLSLEEYKE
-177 KQLLESAYGSRNL
+177 KQLLESSYASREL
-190 EHSLSQLQVA
+190 EHDLAQLQIA
-200 EDYWVDR
+200 EDYWVER
-207 YFKYHAG
+207 YFSYHAG

-225 KWEHGDGFGGA
+225 KWSAMSGLSVPTGATVEAGDNMFVPLRGLEYEHGH
-236 YTDDKIE
+236 
-243 ANGNMFLS
+243 S
-251 LTALEY
+251 
-257 VHPHPSQRPP
+257 SQRPYE
-267 SFVEDANGKLDV
+267 SFVRNANAKVDL
-279 MVKAIR
+279 MVEVIR
-285 QAESKEDVIRL
+285 QAESKEDV
-296 VRQLQGGQINGDKAL
+296 VRFLRMMQSSQINDSKDH
-311 LAAYDDNIELHN
+311 LAYYNDNVDSNSDEYQLRNFGEMADINVFTAKSFIEK
-323 EYYGGT
+323 
-329 EANVWLLNEFLD
+329 
-341 EGGNVFDESAVHK
+341 GGNVFDGS
-354 KGEYYSTTVKEMLS
+354 KEAQKAISGWGGLQETD
-368 LGHEPTPDDIIDLR
+368 LIDIN
-382 TGEFIEEPTR
+382 TGEFREEATR

-416 EWWDNKLGAFG
+416 EWWDDNLGALG
-427 NFMYDFGTGV
+427 NFMYDFGTGI

-471 WDLTDDEI
+471 WDLTDEEI

-515 VAYFTRGLGSSA
+515 IAYFTRGLGTSA

-549 GKHMDD
+549 GKGMDD

-605 LLSKEMRDFAKSA
+605 LLSKEMRGFAADA
-618 GLKFVKQGSEE
+618 GIKFLKQGSEE

-671 STSIKAG
+671 STSVKAA

-690 AMGFGGLRSDLI
+690 AMGFGGLRTDLI

-722 RREALQTKLKTLS
+722 RREAIQTKLKTLS

-767 SENMRKLRQE
+767 SENMRKLRQD

-1114 FGVQQSGFS
+1114 FGIQQSGFS

-1199 SEGVKNFNDF
+1199 SEGVQNFNDF

-1244 SFIENSQDERS
+1244 SFIENSQDGRS

-1371 NKLKDDNSQGAL
+1371 SKLKDDNSQGAL

-1435 PPKILFWMGDQ
+1435 APKILFWMGDQ

-1471 PANTDKGV
+1471 SQNTDNGV

-1486 NNEVQ
+1486 NQEVQ

-1509 GHRFYKGTSRVVY
+1509 GHRFYKGTSVVVY
-1522 TELMEAFNRNKGKS
+1522 TELMEALNKNKGETVTYPMRGNNFD
-1536 IEFPARGKKF
+1536 ITIPA
-1546 NIDVPTE
+1546 E

-1561 IKFFYNSLAE
+1561 VKFFYNTLAE
-1571 NGKKPAAIYKESKED
+1571 NGKRYADPFKESE
-1586 KKEGRGNF
+1586 EGKADSF
-1594 MEEIAKHDT
+1594 MDNIANYET
-1603 LDSYLEESKG
+1603 LEEYLNDSKG
-1613 DRMSGLDMFLTTSG
+1613 DRMAGLNVFLEPSQ
-1627 EMKAFMENLG
+1627 ELVKFMDNIG
-1637 MKSDF
+1637 MKPASQ
-1642 DYQNDMRD
+1642 YQTEMRD

-1674 GRVVTQDGNHSTYS
+1674 GNVVTQDGNHSTYS
-1688 TDIKGKALGIANR
+1688 TDIKGKAIGIANR
-1701 KDNIYQIADLSAS
+1701 RDNIYDIADLSAS
-1714 TTTEVKLSGKQQL
+1714 TTTENKLSGKQKL
-1727 ELLVEAGELTQAQ
+1727 DLLVEAGELTQEQ
-1740 VDEINTIEDEKKR
+1740 VDEINAIENEKER
-1753 NKAKGDIIRSVA
+1753 NKAKDKLIRQTA
-1765 GRLRGQGKT
+1765 ARLKEEGKT
-1774 YLADRLTAK
+1774 DLVNRISAK
-1783 SGYVSAE
+1783 GGYVSAK

-1821 TLEGRMNVLQEAATQ
+1821 TLEGRMKVLQEAATQ
-1836 LTEEGNAKV
+1836 LTEEGKAKV
-1845 REFKNKEGNF
+1845 REFRNKNGKF
-1855 EMLSLPVGM
+1855 EMLSLPVGT

-1886 ETKRKAGVFFQSTI
+1886 ETKRKAGIFFQSTI

-2749 KYSEGQ
+2749 KYNEGQ

-2791 MRRGFFD
+2791 MRKGFFD

-2823 MRKENGFNGKV
+2823 MRKENGFNGQV

-2950 SLLGGEG
+2950 SLIGGGE

-3052 GVYGDMISEYALSIK
+3052 GVYGDMVTEYALSIK

-3096 MMNLETTKLSLLTT
+3096 MINLETAKLSLLTT

-3152 EKGTKLLQ
+3152 EKGTKLLK

-3209 MAQDPRDAAVIAK
+3209 MAQDPRDAAVVAK

-3246 KEGEGAL
+3246 KEGEGA
-3253 VKMVLIL
+3253 VIKMVLIL

>member
-1 MLSETNDDIMNEEYL
+1 MEQWGTRGAGQEAYEKAQEREFL
-16 EELYSYIS
+16 EKSYAS
-24 KQDETYSQDVSFEDF
+24 
-39 AQKMSD
+39 
-45 TEYAEQIYDYIGT
+45 
-58 TDDTFQDDVS
+58 
-68 QQDFFSKVGIGSE
+68 
-81 KKNSDS
+81 
-87 SFVEDSLDS
+87 
-96 TSAEFSLDSLL
+96 
-107 EESTSESTEKTD
+107 
-119 YWTEAAREGAKTD
+119 RE
-132 PRGVRDA
+132 
-139 TAILKHEVEVNPT
+139 
-152 IEYAELTDEEYR
+152 
-164 AMEAGMSLEDYRE
+164 
-177 KQLLESAYGSRNL
+177 L
-190 EHSLSQLQVA
+190 EHDLAQLQVA

-207 YFKYHAG
+207 YYNYHAG

-225 KWEHGDGFGGA
+225 KWSVTDAYGSP
-236 YTDDKIE
+236 YTDAAVE
-243 ANGNMFLS
+243 ANGNMFVS
-251 LTALEY
+251 LRGLEY
-257 VHPHPSQRPP
+257 KHPHPSQAPYEA
-267 SFVEDANGKLDV
+267 FVRNANSKVDL
-279 MVKAIR
+279 MVDIIR
-285 QAESKEDVIRL
+285 QAKSEEDVIRFL
-296 VRQLQGGQINGDKAL
+296 RRMQSGRINDSKDHLAEYSNEIDSNDDEFYSRDMGLKADVNVSL
-311 LAAYDDNIELHN
+311 IKDFVDN
-323 EYYGGT
+323 
-329 EANVWLLNEFLD
+329 
-341 EGGNVFDESAVHK
+341 GGNVFDGSKEADKAVS
-354 KGEYYSTTVKEMLS
+354 GWGSTSET
-368 LGHEPTPDDIIDLR
+368 DLVDLK
-382 TGEFIEEPTR
+382 TGEFNEEATL
-392 QTFGELQVISRYNA
+392 QTFGELQVINRYNA

-416 EWWDNKLGAFG
+416 QWWDDNFGGLG
-427 NFMYDFGTGV
+427 NFMYDLGTGV

-443 FQSLYDRHG
+443 FQALYDRHG

-457 YDNSFRSQANLKEG
+457 YDNSFRTQANLKEG

-479 SKGVSENL
+479 SKGVS
-487 AEGNLRAARA
+487 GNIADGNIGAANA
-497 MFYHQAAQTAPQL
+497 MFFHQVAQTTPQL
-510 IAQAA
+510 VAQAA
-515 VAYFTRGLGSSA
+515 VAYFTRGLGTSA
-527 MMWSSSAFMGLS
+527 MMWSSSAFMGVS

-549 GKHMDD
+549 GKGMDD

-575 FASDIKALAGKG
+575 FASDIKALAGAG
-587 AFTNMSR
+587 GFTNMSR
-594 QEIKQ
+594 QQIKQ
-599 TLFKKG
+599 SLFKKG
-605 LLSKEMRDFAKSA
+605 LLSKEMRGFAADA
-618 GLKFVKQGSEE
+618 GIKFLKQGSEE
-629 AVEEIIATVGSGVV
+629 AVEEIIATVGSGIV
-643 HSIANDEPMPNIYE
+643 HATVNNEEMPNIYE
-657 LLDSAIVGFGMGAG
+657 LLDSAIVGFGKGAG
-671 STSIKAG
+671 STSVRTAL
-678 IQGRGLLTAGVS
+678 QGRGLLTAGVS
-690 AMGFGGLRSDLI
+690 AMGFGGLRTDLI

-716 NTTDAR
+716 TTTDAR
-722 RREALQTKLKTLS
+722 KREAIQTKLKTLS

-777 KSLSKEERARLRAEA
+777 KSLSKEERARLRQEA

-807 PQIAEMKAQKQANSE
+807 PQIAEMKAQTQANSE

-883 SNGFYMAEDG
+883 ANGFYIAEDG

-923 AKRFIDAAFNGM
+923 AKRFVDAAFNGM
-935 DRATRA
+935 DRETRA
-941 KYVQIY
+941 KYVNIY
-947 RAAMKQGGE
+947 REAMKQGGE

-986 RAGMESLRKTVGAVL
+986 RAGMESLRKTVGSVL
-1001 GINLKRNGTFSQFA
+1001 GINLKRNGTFAQFA
-1015 KYVESVAG
+1015 QYVEFVAG

-1041 KVKEGTFFQVNTS
+1041 KVKEGTFFQ
-1054 NTLMGNWLSER
+1054 
-1065 FGLTP
+1065 
-1070 NVNPDTAKRSVT
+1070 
-1082 EKNIDNI
+1082 
-1089 IQQHEKLELNEESK
+1089 
-1103 AWGNWYRNTLL
+1103 
-1114 FGVQQSGFS
+1114 
-1123 ALDVVNSLLDDS
+1123 
-1135 MSSEN
+1135 
-1140 IDQDTLDGL
+1140 L
-1149 RVLKNMGILNKMN
+1149 R
-1162 VIVDDGSLSD
+1162 
-1172 HIFQEENTKLYG
+1172 EENLQ
-1184 FWNPYLDNTIVVNQG
+1184 DNNSQGVV
-1199 SEGVKNFNDF
+1199 
-1209 ASTLLHEAIHGFTS
+1209 
-1223 LQLESNPAFRETLDA
+1223 
-1238 LMADAK
+1238 ADAK
-1244 SFIENSQDERS
+1244 SF
-1255 ESLLG
+1255 
-1260 QYGFTDVHEFVAEAF
+1260 
-1275 SNLRFQQTIGSIPL
+1275 
-1289 DSKTQNLIE
+1289 K
-1298 SKGFTLTGSTLFDAF
+1298 DA
-1313 KAMVANLIKTVYGD
+1313 
-1327 FGVVEGTSIL
+1327 
-1337 DAIVD
+1337 
-1342 VTSQNTTKTYIDAA
+1342 
-1356 NVNQKSANVFFQLSE
+1356 
-1371 NKLKDDNSQGAL
+1371 
-1383 QHPVKSKLMAKVKK
+1383 VKK
-1397 ATIKVA
+1397 AKKASIKVA

-1413 NEDTKFTN
+1413 NENTEFTN
-1421 LATVVQN
+1421 LATVVEN

-1435 PPKILFWMGDQ
+1435 APKILFWMGDQ

-1453 TLDGTKIELEGG
+1453 TLDGTEIELEGG

-1536 IEFPARGKKF
+1536 IEFPARGKNKF

-1561 IKFFYNSLAE
+1561 IKFFYNTLAE

-1586 KKEGRGNF
+1586 KEEGRGNF
-1594 MEEIAKHDT
+1594 MEETAKHDT

-1627 EMKAFMENLG
+1627 EMKGFMENLG

-1740 VDEINTIEDEKKR
+1740 VDEINAIEDEKKR

-1765 GRLRGQGKT
+1765 GRLRGEGKT

-1845 REFKNKEGNF
+1845 REFKKKEGNF

-1864 VLERAAEIEG
+1864 VLERAAKIEG

-1886 ETKRKAGVFFQSTI
+1886 ETKRKAGIFFQSTI

-2070 LKRVEKAQKDLRNRF
+2070 LKRVEKAQKELRNRF

-2103 LDITSINPALLSAE
+2103 LDITSINPALLTAE

-2259 VIIDEAIIP
+2259 VIINEAIIP

-2293 EDDVAASIVKS
+2293 EDDLAASIVKG

-2341 AKNDGNKALKG
+2341 AKNDGNKALKA

-2383 FKSSEARIAKF
+2383 FKSSEARIAQF
-2394 MEISGFSSLRNE
+2394 MAVSGFSSLRNE

-2428 KQTSIASQV
+2428 GQTSIASQV

-2467 SLSQDPRWSSG
+2467 SLSNDPRWSSG
-2478 GRLRGKGKNQ
+2478 GRWRGKGKDQ

-2498 VFYTEN
+2498 VFYTES
-2504 GKKKNYNT
+2504 GKKRNYST

-2568 STNDDITKIQDDMA
+2568 STNDNITKIQDDMA

-2749 KYSEGQ
+2749 KYNEGQ

-2823 MRKENGFNGKV
+2823 MRKENGFNGQV

-3026 ERANGLPIFSSV
+3026 ERANGLPIFSTV
-3038 GRGDASWLTWLKSA
+3038 GRGDSSWLTWLKSA

-3096 MMNLETTKLSLLTT
+3096 MMNLETVKLSLLTT
-3110 GAFTGLFSKESIQVI
+3110 GAFTGLFSKESIQAI
-3125 KRRERQIGERGITN
+3125 KRRERQIGKRGITN

-3152 EKGTKLLQ
+3152 EKGTKLLK

-3167 GDNPTGIE
+3167 TDNPIGIE
-3175 GRVESIIGNK
+3175 GRVHSIIGTK

-3190 EADKLPSNKYINTI
+3190 EADKMPSRKYINTI

-3209 MAQDPRDAAVIAK
+3209 MAQDPRDAAVVAK
-3222 KVMKSMTTE
+3222 KVMKSMTAE
-3231 EAKAFEQDLLKYYAL
+3231 EARAFEQDLIKYYAL

>member
-16 EELYSYIS
+16 RQLYSYIS
-24 KQDETYSQDVSFEDF
+24 EQDATYSQDVSFEDF
-39 AQKMSD
+39 AQKMGSS
-45 TEYAEQIYDYIGT
+45 EYAGQIYDYLGT
-58 TDDTFQDDVS
+58 TDNTFKDDVS
-68 QQDFFSKVGIGSE
+68 QQDFLSKVGIGSE

-96 TSAEFSLDSLL
+96 TSAESSVDSQS
-107 EESTSESTEKTD
+107 EKSTSESIEKTE
-119 YWTEAAREGAKTD
+119 TEAEIESRDGSSDAPERPEWVSDAFEWDSYREEW
-132 PRGVRDA
+132 V
-139 TAILKHEVEVNPT
+139 
-152 IEYAELTDEEYR
+152 LTDKYGTFTDFGPTGFQQYGTR
-164 AMEAGMSLEDYRE
+164 G
-177 KQLLESAYGSRNL
+177 SAYTDMFSEGYQKRINDPDYIKKEEDKDLLRS
-190 EHSLSQLQVA
+190 SYSSQALQVELSNLQNA
-200 EDYWVDR
+200 EDFWVDR
-207 YFKYHAG
+207 YFKFHAG
-214 NEDWDKNLPYA
+214 EEGWDSDLPFA
-225 KWEHGDGFGGA
+225 SWSKMGD
-236 YTDDKIE
+236 YSVNTD
-243 ANGNMFLS
+243 ATVVPNGNMFLS
-251 LTALEY
+251 LRALEY
-257 VHPHPSQRPP
+257 THGHSSQAPP
-267 SFVEDANGKLDV
+267 RYVYTANKKVERMLEVIQEAN
-279 MVKAIR
+279 
-285 QAESKEDVIRL
+285 SKEEVVAFIRKMQSP
-296 VRQLQGGQINGDKAL
+296 QLNYAKNQLLPTRGNEEGMDDIESVSFQAGTVGDGMY
-311 LAAYDDNIELHN
+311 AYN
-323 EYYGGT
+323 YYGGENWKELLHST
-329 EANVWLLNEFLD
+329 EKKD
-341 EGGNVFDESAVHK
+341 IEG
-354 KGEYYSTTVKEMLS
+354 YSQYDADNDLINKE
-368 LGHEPTPDDIIDLR
+368 
-382 TGEFIEEPTR
+382 TGEFNSDILGSAVLNLE
-392 QTFGELQVISRYNA
+392 VVDRYNRRIYE
-406 KRYAEDVEDA
+406 KEAETVNSIDDSYGNV
-416 EWWDNKLGAFG
+416 GVFG
-427 NFMYDFGTGV
+427 YDFATGV
-437 MDLGNS
+437 MDLTNS
-443 FQSLYDRHG
+443 FQSLFDREG
-452 AAVDM
+452 AAIDM
-457 YDNSFRSQANLKEG
+457 YYNKFRDQASLYEG
-471 WDLTDDEI
+471 WDLTAEQIERGI
-479 SKGVSENL
+479 S
-487 AEGNLRAARA
+487 GNIEDGELGAATA
-497 MFYHQAAQTAPQL
+497 MFFHQTAKTTPQL
-510 IAQAA
+510 LAQAA
-515 VAYFTRGLGSSA
+515 IAYTTRGLGTSG
-527 MMWSSSAFMGLS
+527 MMWASSAFMGAS
-539 TFGRTWADTY
+539 TFGRTWAETY
-549 GKHMDD
+549 GRDMSD
-555 GTAFT
+555 GQAFL
-560 MALGDAAVELFSERV
+560 MSLGDAAVEMFSERV
-575 FASDIKALAGKG
+575 FASDIKALAGTG
-587 AFTNMSR
+587 TFSGMTRR
-594 QEIKQ
+594 QIKS

-605 LLSKEMRDFAKSA
+605 LLSKEMRAFATDA
-618 GLKFVKQGSEE
+618 GIKFIKQGGEE
-629 AVEEIIATVGSGVV
+629 ALEEIIATVGSGVV
-643 HSIANDEPMPNIYE
+643 HSVVNNEKMPSVYE

-671 STSIKAG
+671 STSVKTAM
-678 IQGRGLLTAGVS
+678 QGRGLLTAGVS

-702 KVRNNKQKLAEELR
+702 KIRSNKQKLADELR
-716 NTTDAR
+716 STTDLR
-722 RREALQTKLKTLS
+722 QREALETKLKTLS
-735 KLEIQMQTEMEGVYE
+735 KLEMDMQSEMESIYDG
-750 QYTDEDAQSTL
+750 YTDEDATATIQA
-761 ELNQGL
+761 NQKL
-767 SENMRKLRQE
+767 SENMRQLRTN
-777 KSLSKEERARLRAEA
+777 KNLSKEERARMRQEA
-792 KEQYNSIKAIEAKYE
+792 KEQYNTIKEIEAKYE
-807 PQIAEMKAQKQANSE
+807 PQIAEMKAQGKANAD
-822 FVGGM
+822 FIGGM

-859 KVFLHKNLDDA
+859 KVFLHRSFEDA
-870 EAISGVDKQTLAG
+870 ASVTGADVNTLAEG
-883 SNGFYMAEDG
+883 RGFFMGEDG
-893 SIHIM
+893 SIHVIAPI
-898 ANMAQNNTA
+898 ANNNTV

-935 DRATRA
+935 DAQTRA
-941 KYVQIY
+941 KYVSIY
-947 RAAMKQGGE
+947 QKGMKDGGE

-978 EGAGASVV
+978 EGAGASII
-986 RAGMESLRKTVGAVL
+986 RAGMESLRKTVGSVL
-1001 GINLKRNGTFSQFA
+1001 GINLKRNGTFAQFA
-1015 KYVESVAG
+1015 QYVEYVAG

-1029 MLTETMGRFGES
+1029 MLTETMGRFGEG
-1041 KVKEGTFFQVNTS
+1041 KNLDDIFFQ
-1054 NTLMGNWLSER
+1054 LKG
-1065 FGLTP
+1065 
-1070 NVNPDTAKRSVT
+1070 
-1082 EKNIDNI
+1082 DNL
-1089 IQQHEKLELNEESK
+1089 QDDNSQ
-1103 AWGNWYRNTLL
+1103 
-1114 FGVQQSGFS
+1114 GV
-1123 ALDVVNSLLDDS
+1123 V
-1135 MSSEN
+1135 
-1140 IDQDTLDGL
+1140 
-1149 RVLKNMGILNKMN
+1149 
-1162 VIVDDGSLSD
+1162 
-1172 HIFQEENTKLYG
+1172 
-1184 FWNPYLDNTIVVNQG
+1184 
-1199 SEGVKNFNDF
+1199 
-1209 ASTLLHEAIHGFTS
+1209 
-1223 LQLESNPAFRETLDA
+1223 
-1238 LMADAK
+1238 ADAK
-1244 SFIENSQDERS
+1244 SF
-1255 ESLLG
+1255 
-1260 QYGFTDVHEFVAEAF
+1260 
-1275 SNLRFQQTIGSIPL
+1275 
-1289 DSKTQNLIE
+1289 K
-1298 SKGFTLTGSTLFDAF
+1298 DA
-1313 KAMVANLIKTVYGD
+1313 
-1327 FGVVEGTSIL
+1327 
-1337 DAIVD
+1337 
-1342 VTSQNTTKTYIDAA
+1342 
-1356 NVNQKSANVFFQLSE
+1356 
-1371 NKLKDDNSQGAL
+1371 
-1383 QHPVKSKLMAKVKK
+1383 VKK
-1397 ATIKVA
+1397 AKKASIKVA
-1403 KGKTFAGSFI
+1403 KGQTFAGSFI
-1413 NEDTKFTN
+1413 NENTEFTN
-1421 LATVVQN
+1421 LAMVVEN

-1435 PPKILFWMGDQ
+1435 APKILFWMGDQ

-1471 PANTDKGV
+1471 SKNTDNGV

-1486 NNEVQ
+1486 NQEVQ

-1509 GHRFYKGTSRVVY
+1509 GHRFYKGTSVVVY
-1522 TELMEAFNRNKGKS
+1522 TELMEALNKNKGETVTYPMRGNNFD
-1536 IEFPARGKKF
+1536 ITIPA
-1546 NIDVPTE
+1546 E

-1561 IKFFYNSLAE
+1561 VKFFYNTLAE
-1571 NGKKPAAIYKESKED
+1571 NGKRYADPFKESE
-1586 KKEGRGNF
+1586 EGEADSF
-1594 MEEIAKHDT
+1594 MDNIANYET
-1603 LDSYLEESKG
+1603 LEEYLNDSKG
-1613 DRMSGLDMFLTTSG
+1613 DRMAGLNVFLEPSQ
-1627 EMKAFMENLG
+1627 ELVKFMDNIG
-1637 MKSDF
+1637 MKPASQ
-1642 DYQNDMRD
+1642 YQTEMRD

-1674 GRVVTQDGNHSTYS
+1674 GNVVTQDGNHSTYS
-1688 TDIKGKALGIANR
+1688 TDIKGKAIGIANR
-1701 KDNIYQIADLSAS
+1701 RDNIYDIADLSAS
-1714 TTTEVKLSGKQQL
+1714 TTTENKLSGKQKL
-1727 ELLVEAGELTQAQ
+1727 DLLVEAGELTQEQ
-1740 VDEINTIEDEKKR
+1740 VDEINAIENEKER
-1753 NKAKGDIIRSVA
+1753 NKAKDKLIRQTA
-1765 GRLRGQGKT
+1765 ARLKEEGKT
-1774 YLADRLTAK
+1774 DLVNRISAK
-1783 SGYVSAE
+1783 GGYVSAK

-1821 TLEGRMNVLQEAATQ
+1821 TLEGRMKVLQEAATQ
-1836 LTEEGNAKV
+1836 LTEEGKAKV
-1845 REFKNKEGNF
+1845 REFRNKNGKF
-1855 EMLSLPVGM
+1855 EMLSLPVGT

-1886 ETKRKAGVFFQSTI
+1886 ETKRKAGIFFQSTI
-1900 ITSIAQRILLGEKKA
+1900 ITEIAKRILLGETKA
-1915 DIIASLRAKGMSRAD
+1915 DIVASLRAKGMTRAD
-1930 ANLIYAKASQ
+1930 ANLLYAKASQ

-1994 NIINEM
+1994 NIVNEM

-2283 AAIFGITEEM
+2283 AAIFGITEET

-2341 AKNDGNKALKG
+2341 AKNDGNKALKA

-2357 RETAKKTPLHW
+2357 REAAKKTPLHW

-2383 FKSSEARIAKF
+2383 FKSSEARIAQF
-2394 MEISGFSSLRNE
+2394 MAVSGFSSLRNE

-2428 KQTSIASQV
+2428 GQTSIASQV

-2467 SLSQDPRWSSG
+2467 SLSNDPRWSSG

-2504 GKKKNYNT
+2504 GKKKNYNA

-2749 KYSEGQ
+2749 KYNEGQ

-2791 MRRGFFD
+2791 MRKGFFD

-2823 MRKENGFNGKV
+2823 MRKENGFNGQV

-2873 NRLNSSQVAAVI
+2873 NRLNSSQAAAVI

-2938 FVIVPIINGLAG
+2938 FVIVPIINGIAG

-2984 VLPIGVMESMYTKM
+2984 VLPIGVMESMYTKF
-2998 LNLVGY
+2998 LNLSWY
-3004 TAFSDGE
+3004 TTMTDGE

-3026 ERANGLPIFSSV
+3026 ERANGLPIFSTA
-3038 GRGDASWLTWLKSA
+3038 GRGDASWLTWLKTA

-3096 MMNLETTKLSLLTT
+3096 MMNLETVKLSLLTT
-3110 GAFTGLFSKESIQVI
+3110 GAFTGLFSKESIQAI
-3125 KRRERQIGERGITN
+3125 KRRERQIGKRGITN

-3152 EKGTKLLQ
+3152 EKGTKLLK
-3160 ETVEGMV
+3160 ETTEGMIA
-3167 GDNPTGIE
+3167 DNPTGIE